1 MLRPKHCDC
10 SKLSRNRLEATDLSK
25 VLIIL
30 LQMMNNCRV
39 HSQCSQ
45 QKIPKQ
51 ISLGGRRGWKKTFHD
66 KQTVSSIHDF
76 VPAKIFNGNVLIQ
89 AFDIEV
95 EK

>member
-1 MLRPKHCDC
+1 
-10 SKLSRNRLEATDLSK
+10 
-25 VLIIL
+25 
-30 LQMMNNCRV
+30 MNALWMK
-39 HSQCSQ
+39 
-45 QKIPKQ
+45 KIPKQ
-51 ISLGGRRGWKKTFHD
+51 ISLGDEDGKTLHD